1 MSGAKHLLPSKR
13 LTTCVLPQAAARG
26 VQLLLP
32 QDVVVASRFAAD
44 APSRVVAA
52 EAIPD
57 GWMVRSRPHSYR
69 PFYRPWR

>member
-1 MSGAKHLLPSKR
+1 ML
-13 LTTCVLPQAAARG
+13 VQAAARG

-52 EAIPD
+52 DAIPD
-57 GWMVRSRPHSYR
+57 GWMVRRPAAL
-69 PFYRPWR
+69 F

>member
-1 MSGAKHLLPSKR
+1 M
-13 LTTCVLPQAAARG
+13 
-26 VQLLLP
+26 QLLLP